1 MRQTLALGSGFSLR
15 NLAHASGFR
24 VSERSGS
31 GQRDGARRGKE
42 DFPEIALPNLGRLS
56 LGRRELLD
64 QAGRRL
70 ARRNGPLDCEF
81 A

>member
-1 MRQTLALGSGFSLR
+1 LR